1 MKGGTTPKTYTR
13 FSVPINQILRDLK
26 DKPWFKPPPP
36 LKGNTS
42 KMDQTKYCAFHKGP
56 RHIIN
61 DCTTWRRAT
70 NNLKKRKI
78 QQVRSINQFEA
89 VDAVSRLIVNFTEHD
104 AEGVD
109 FPHDDALVI
118 SVQLAHSIVDR
129 VMMDNGSSIN
139 LLQLSII
146 QKMSL
151 ESTIQRKAEV
161 LTGFNELTSTAIG
174 TITLDVTSPPI
185 VTLQTF
191 MIVSDPSLHNGILSR
206 PCLVK
211 IGAMTSIEYQKI

>member
-1 MKGGTTPKTYTR
+1 
-13 FSVPINQILRDLK
+13 
-26 DKPWFKPPPP
+26 
-36 LKGNTS
+36 
-42 KMDQTKYCAFHKGP
+42 MDQTKYCAFHKGL
-56 RHIIN
+56 RHITN
-61 DCTTWRRAT
+61 DCTTWRRYLEQLVKEGKCDQYVDRPVAWP
-70 NNLKKRKI
+70 R
-78 QQVRSINQFEA
+78 QEA
-89 VDAVSRLIVNFTEHD
+89 DVDAEPPTKTIRINRIFVESEHLGPPITPRRGKSSRPIVDFTEHD

-129 VMMDNGSSIN
+129 VMVDNGSSIN
-139 LLQLSII
+139 LLQLLII

-151 ESTIQRKAEV
+151 ESTIQRKAKV

-185 VTLQTF
+185 VTSQTF

-211 IGAMTSIEYQKI
+211 IGAVTSTKYQKI